1 MAQLYI
7 KYSLPEDNRW
17 PSARRG
23 QQVTVCAQNA
33 ECRQTQIPIQDDS
46 IKAKGWLYCCLD
58 CPPKV
63 IAPLIWLDQSG
74 NHLYIRKALRG
85 HCCILSTVLGSLVTC
100 KCFANHTV
108 YHHANHTVYHHGNHT
123 VYNGRHLH
131 LFLERLLQPISC
143 YNVAL
148 YGFSFKTKP
157 YRYEHSH
164 NNQLK

>member
-1 MAQLYI
+1 MAICTQRTTGDRLRAKCRMQANTNPNRRRFYQG
-7 KYSLPEDNRW
+7 KRLAVLLP
-17 PSARRG
+17 
-23 QQVTVCAQNA
+23 
-33 ECRQTQIPIQDDS
+33 
-46 IKAKGWLYCCLD
+46 LD

-85 HCCILSTVLGSLVTC
+85 HCCILSTVVGSLVTC

-123 VYNGRHLH
+123 VYHGRHLH
-131 LFLERLLQPISC
+131 LLLERLLQPISC